1 MVIKKTRREN
11 ILEEAALLFKE
22 RGFAATSMRDLAERV
37 GIEAA
42 SLYNHIK
49 SKDDILEDICT
60 RIAGE
65 YIAHLTEIEQKPIS
79 TTEKVEALIRL
90 HVRIITSDTEGVSV
104 ANNEWKHL
112 REPVLTKFK
121 KARSDYEKR
130 FAHIIEQGILNGEFQ
145 NLNTSVALF
154 TILSAVRWIELWYK
168 PERGISPQ
176 ILEETIVSIL
186 LNGLKK

>member
-1 MVIKKTRREN
+1 MIIKKTRRES

-22 RGFAATSMRDLAERV
+22 RGFTATSMRDLAERV

-49 SKDDILEDICT
+49 SKDDILEEICT
-60 RIAGE
+60 HIAGE
-65 YIAHLTEIEQKPIS
+65 YIAHLTEIEQKPLS

-90 HVRIITSDTEGVSV
+90 HVRIITSDRGGVSV
-104 ANNEWKHL
+104 VNNEWKHL
-112 REPVLTKFK
+112 REPVLSQFK

-130 FAHIIEQGILNGEFQ
+130 FAHIIEQGIESGEFQ
-145 NLNTSVALF
+145 KLNASVALF
-154 TILSAVRWIELWYK
+154 TILSSVRWVELWYK

-176 ILEETIVSIL
+176 ILEETIVSML